1 MALNEIGT
9 PLGLG
14 RFGVGVIRRAQD
26 GDKQFDGPDDA
37 RGRIDH
43 LRLLAGVIDKE
54 LLAGRVHLSHREP
67 LPPEPLAVVRAEG
80 GIAIAVRMGLQ
91 ILQVQELQ
99 RDAGTPQFG
108 VDPGR
113 IRERAR
119 RMAGNLRAIEPLFER
134 VVAHPLECVARQPDA
149 AGAADDRRDRAG
161 TDPQAPRRLAVAS
174 LQLPFQSQNLSNVSH
189 GQSVR
194 RHRPLR

>member
-1 MALNEIGT
+1 M
-9 PLGLG
+9 
-14 RFGVGVIRRAQD
+14 D
-26 GDKQFDGPDDA
+26 
-37 RGRIDH
+37 
-43 LRLLAGVIDKE
+43 
-54 LLAGRVHLSHREP
+54 LSHRDA
-67 LPPEPLAVVRAEG
+67 LAVEPRAVVLAEG
-80 GIAIAVRMGLQ
+80 RIAIAVRLLLQ
-91 ILQVQELQ
+91 IFQVQELQ
-99 RDAGTPQFG
+99 RDAGPPQFG

-134 VVAHPLECVARQPDA
+134 VVAHPLECVPRQPDA

-189 GQSVR
+189 GQSFC
-194 RHRPLR
+194 RHRPLRRPALGQNGDGKTTPCVAPAAPQQAPMITMRGIGDHDPWNG